1 MEGMKEERKQAFIS
15 NLKAAGG
22 IICVACDSTGINR
35 STYYRWRDSDK
46 DFSEAVDEVM
56 EAQVDYVESKLME
69 LINAHDTTATI
80 FYLKT
85 KGKNRGWSEKQQ
97 PIVSINTDSQQ
108 STALPALPV
117 TDKEKSGKMRL
128 TKRVKNKKD
137 YIVKLLKQQGKYTAE
152 LSMQVTIT
160 AQLLVRTEILAEE
173 VLAEEHEAVSIE
185 ISREGNERK
194 TISPKEKLYLD
205 FAQQSQKALR
215 ALGMNTDAK
224 DRKAD
229 TDTLNE
235 FLNEFRDEE
244 SK

>member
-1 MEGMKEERKQAFIS
+1 MKEDRKEMFID
-15 NLKAAGG
+15 NLKASGG
-22 IICVACDSTGINR
+22 IICVACESTGINR
-35 STYYRWRDSDK
+35 STYYRWRESDK
-46 DFSEAVDEVM
+46 EFADAVDEVM
-56 EAQVDYVESKLME
+56 DAQVDFVESKLME

-85 KGKNRGWSEKQQ
+85 KGKKRGWTEKQQ
-97 PIVSINTDSQQ
+97 PIVAINAEPQPDTS
-108 STALPALPV
+108 LPSLQAPE
-117 TDKEKSGKMRL
+117 TKAAKL
-128 TKRVKNKKD
+128 TIPKRIKNKKD
-137 YIVKLLKQQGKYTAE
+137 YIVRLLKQQGKYTAE

-173 VLAEEHEAVSIE
+173 VLAEEHEAVNVE

-224 DRKAD
+224 ERKAD
-229 TDTLNE
+229 NDTFNE
-235 FLNEFRDEE
+235 FLKEFSEDNEE
-244 SK
+244 

>member
-1 MEGMKEERKQAFIS
+1 MKEDRKEMFIN
-15 NLKAAGG
+15 NLKASGG
-22 IICVACDSTGINR
+22 IICVACESTGINR
-35 STYYRWRDSDK
+35 STYYRWRESDK
-46 DFSEAVDEVM
+46 DFADAVDEVM
-56 EAQVDYVESKLME
+56 DAQVDFVESKLME

-85 KGKNRGWSEKQQ
+85 KGKKRGWTEKQQ
-97 PIVSINTDSQQ
+97 PLVAINTDR
-108 STALPALPV
+108 TGIFF
-117 TDKEKSGKMRL
+117 K
-128 TKRVKNKKD
+128 KRIKNKKD

-173 VLAEEHEAVSIE
+173 VLAEEHEAVNVE

-205 FAQQSQKALR
+205 FVQQSQRALR

-224 DRKAD
+224 ERKTDND
-229 TDTLNE
+229 TFNE
-235 FLNEFRDEE
+235 FLKEFSEDESE
-244 SK
+244 

>member
-1 MEGMKEERKQAFIS
+1 MKEDRKEMFID
-15 NLKAAGG
+15 NLKASGG
-22 IICVACDSTGINR
+22 IICIACESTGINR
-35 STYYRWRDSDK
+35 STYYRWRESDK
-46 DFSEAVDEVM
+46 EFADAVDEVM
-56 EAQVDYVESKLME
+56 EAQVDFVESKLME

-85 KGKNRGWSEKQQ
+85 KGKKRGWTEKQQ
-97 PIVSINTDSQQ
+97 PIVAINAEPQPDTSLP
-108 STALPALPV
+108 SLPAPE
-117 TDKEKSGKMRL
+117 TKAAKL
-128 TKRVKNKKD
+128 TIPKRIKNKKN
-137 YIVKLLKQQGKYTAE
+137 YIVRLLKQQGKYTAE

-173 VLAEEHEAVSIE
+173 VLAEEHEAVNVE

-224 DRKAD
+224 ERKAD
-229 TDTLNE
+229 NDTFNE
-235 FLNEFRDEE
+235 FLKEFSEDNEE
-244 SK
+244 

>member
-1 MEGMKEERKQAFIS
+1 MKEDRKEMFIN
-15 NLKAAGG
+15 NLKASGG
-22 IICVACDSTGINR
+22 IICVACESTGINR
-35 STYYRWRDSDK
+35 STYYRWRESDK
-46 DFSEAVDEVM
+46 DFADAVDEVM
-56 EAQVDYVESKLME
+56 DAQVDFVESKLME

-85 KGKNRGWSEKQQ
+85 KGKKRGWTEKQQ
-97 PIVSINTDSQQ
+97 PLVAINTDPQPDTS
-108 STALPALPV
+108 LPALPAPEEAKAAKV
-117 TDKEKSGKMRL
+117 TM
-128 TKRVKNKKD
+128 TKRIKNKKD

-173 VLAEEHEAVSIE
+173 VLAEAVNVE

-205 FAQQSQKALR
+205 FVQQSQRALR

-224 DRKAD
+224 ERKTDND
-229 TDTLNE
+229 TFNE
-235 FLNEFRDEE
+235 FLKEFSEDESE
-244 SK
+244 

>member
-1 MEGMKEERKQAFIS
+1 MKEDRKAMFID
-15 NLKAAGG
+15 NLKASGG
-22 IICVACDSTGINR
+22 IICVACASTGINR
-35 STYYRWRDSDK
+35 STYYRWKESDK
-46 DFSEAVDEVM
+46 EFADAVGEIMD
-56 EAQVDYVESKLME
+56 AQVDYVESKLME

-85 KGKNRGWSEKQQ
+85 KGKKRGWTEKQQ
-97 PIVSINTDSQQ
+97 PIVAINTEPQPDTSLP
-108 STALPALPV
+108 SLPAPEEA
-117 TDKEKSGKMRL
+117 KAAKMTI
-128 TKRVKNKKD
+128 TKRIKNKKD
-137 YIVKLLKQQGKYTAE
+137 YIVRLLKQQGKYTAE

-173 VLAEEHEAVSIE
+173 VLAEEHEAVNVE

-224 DRKAD
+224 ERKTDND
-229 TDTLNE
+229 TFGE
-235 FLNEFRDEE
+235 FLKEFSEDSEE
-244 SK
+244 